1 MSDAGA
7 GGAVRVVL
15 IGKPGCHLCDVAHE
29 IVELVCAETDTE
41 WAEVSIADDP
51 ELADRYWDLVPVVLV
66 DGVQHDVYRV
76 DAARLRATLTA

>member
-1 MSDAGA
+1 MSE
-7 GGAVRVVL
+7 VPRVVL
-15 IGKPGCHLCDVAHE
+15 VGKPGCHLCDVARE

-41 WAEVSIADDP
+41 WAEVSLADDP

-76 DAARLRATLTA
+76 DASRLRSTLTA

>member
-1 MSDAGA
+1 
-7 GGAVRVVL
+7 
-15 IGKPGCHLCDVAHE
+15 LCDVARQ

-41 WAEVSIADDP
+41 WHEVSLTDSP

-76 DAARLRATLTA
+76 DAARLKATLTA